1 MLNRGLIASGE
12 SQRDVLTD
20 TGHRWLE
27 QQGTEIPE
35 QWEENHRMCLDWT
48 ERQYHLS
55 GPLGSA
61 LLGAFISWR
70 WLSRLGKSRAL
81 KITPSGWKAFG
92 HPFGL
97 RQLHGNP
104 TSFFNLV
111 M

>member
-35 QWEENHRMCLDWT
+35 QWEGNYRMCLDWT

-61 LLGAFISWR
+61 LLEAFTSWKR
-70 WLSRLGKSRAL
+70 LSRLGKSRAL
-81 KITPSGWKAFG
+81 KITLSGPKAFG

-97 RQLHGNP
+97 RQLHGNL